1 MSNTVQ
7 KFLIEENPMKANQM
21 INEYLDVFRT
31 YLYSLS
37 MHEIRRECISGLNRI
52 ERKDA
57 ISSLELDIRIRVGDI
72 VYVDFGQAYLN
83 ESGFQH
89 FGLVLALFS
98 YKAFVIPMSSN
109 YKTMKNAPNYPGVMD
124 SKNHLYYIGK
134 PEGMHKESVL
144 FLNDAKF
151 INTARIIN
159 VIAHISPEN
168 DEFIEILS
176 VYREIFE

>member
-1 MSNTVQ
+1 MSNKVQ

-21 INEYLDVFRT
+21 INEYLNTFRE

-37 MHEIRRECISGLNRI
+37 MHEIKRECISGLNRI
-52 ERKDA
+52 ERRDA

-109 YKTMKNAPNYPGVMD
+109 YKTIKNAPNYPGVMD

-151 INTARIIN
+151 INTARIIDL
-159 VIAHISPEN
+159 ISHISVES
-168 DEFIEILS
+168 EVFLEILS

>member
-1 MSNTVQ
+1 MSNKVQ

-21 INEYLDVFRT
+21 INEYLNAFRE

-52 ERKDA
+52 ERRDA

-109 YKTMKNAPNYPGVMD
+109 YKTIKNAPNYPGVMD

-151 INTARIIN
+151 INTARIIDL
-159 VIAHISPEN
+159 ISHIPVESEV
-168 DEFIEILS
+168 FLEILS